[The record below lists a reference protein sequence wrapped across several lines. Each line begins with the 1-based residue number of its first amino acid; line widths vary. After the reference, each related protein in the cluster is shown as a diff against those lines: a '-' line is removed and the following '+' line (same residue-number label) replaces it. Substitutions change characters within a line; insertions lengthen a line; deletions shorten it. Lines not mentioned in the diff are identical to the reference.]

1 MGVMPAADFRP
12 ARLRANRILREKRM
26 VVDQVAQNFFGP
38 YGFGAI
44 QRNAIIF
51 GGLQL
56 LQTIQMIRQRDRG
69 GILAEMIIPGSA
81 RIGIARQHIGVG
93 MQHGGISVGLKL

>member
-1 MGVMPAADFRP
+1 MGVMPAADFGP

-26 VVDQVAQNFFGP
+26 IVDQVAQNVFGA
-38 YGFGAI
+38 YCFSAI

-56 LQTIQMIRQRDRG
+56 LQTIQMIR
-69 GILAEMIIPGSA
+69 
-81 RIGIARQHIGVG
+81 
-93 MQHGGISVGLKL
+93 